1 MFARKI
7 QEGKVLDAN
16 GQPLNDPHL
25 AFQYVRKGHYTYEQA
40 VRMAEPG
47 NIDSLMLDFKT
58 GVVSCTF
65 AFGISALITMV
76 LSIARGQNLKQALRE
91 AVRAGVK
98 VFGITMV
105 NHILLSQLYRTDLFQ
120 NFTGNLLLRDA
131 LVTTNVSIAFL
142 SMPNVVNVIRNNI
155 SFGQFLKNTA
165 VVGGSVIGGTGGAIL
180 GAEVGEFLGGTV
192 GKIVGSFLGGFLG
205 GVAGSAVAK
214 GTADVF
220 REDDMQI
227 FLRLF
232 NAKLSSMAIDY
243 LLNEDEL
250 AMLAER
256 LKALDS
262 GKIQSLNVTV
272 RKSSDQEW
280 TIQEFLAPIFKDITS
295 KRKKFTVV
303 SETDI
308 PYMILDKDE

>member
-1 MFARKI
+1 
-7 QEGKVLDAN
+7 
-16 GQPLNDPHL
+16 
-25 AFQYVRKGHYTYEQA
+25 
-40 VRMAEPG
+40 
-47 NIDSLMLDFKT
+47 
-58 GVVSCTF
+58 
-65 AFGISALITMV
+65 
-76 LSIARGQNLKQALRE
+76 
-91 AVRAGVK
+91 
-98 VFGITMV
+98 
-105 NHILLSQLYRTDLFQ
+105 
-120 NFTGNLLLRDA
+120 
-131 LVTTNVSIAFL
+131 
-142 SMPNVVNVIRNNI
+142 
-155 SFGQFLKNTA
+155 
-165 VVGGSVIGGTGGAIL
+165 
-180 GAEVGEFLGGTV
+180 
-192 GKIVGSFLGGFLG
+192 
-205 GVAGSAVAK
+205 
-214 GTADVF
+214 
-220 REDDMQI
+220 MQI